1 MSWTE
6 KLKSRWAL
14 KSTFQVV
21 MVLIVFALTGTSVLF
36 LKEPIF
42 SLLGLTDEWSSGVQ
56 TVVYLVTVLPLYQVL
71 LLVYAALLGQFS
83 FFWEFEKRSF
93 RRLRRLW
100 TRSQQS

>member
-6 KLKSRWAL
+6 NLKARWAL
-14 KSTFQVV
+14 KSTYQVI

-56 TVVYLVTVLPLYQVL
+56 TVVYLITVLPLYQVL

-93 RRLRRLW
+93 QRLRRLW
-100 TRSQQS
+100 TRSQPS